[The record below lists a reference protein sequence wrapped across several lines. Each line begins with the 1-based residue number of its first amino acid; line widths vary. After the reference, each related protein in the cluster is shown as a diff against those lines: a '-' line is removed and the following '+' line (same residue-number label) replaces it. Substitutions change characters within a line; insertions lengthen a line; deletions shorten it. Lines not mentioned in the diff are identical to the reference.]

1 MAKTKRV
8 HKRRKVWV
16 NDRDGV
22 LSGTCEETR
31 SDAEMLSGRPVPFL
45 ESRPGDVV
53 LSREDVEA
61 CALRVV
67 QALATTGPD
76 EGRVDVAAAVIRGFR
91 GGR

>member
-1 MAKTKRV
+1 MAKTKT
-8 HKRRKVWV
+8 KRRKVWV

-53 LSREDVEA
+53 LSREEA
-61 CALRVV
+61 ETAFVAWGYQLPTAKKLAAFLALRS
-67 QALATTGPD
+67 
-76 EGRVDVAAAVIRGFR
+76 GR
-91 GGR
+91 